1 MSKTIFL
8 ILAFLFLAAEQVF
21 PHDAWIEPKA
31 DHLVIVYGHIGKLEG
46 YDPAKVKQV
55 RALDCKG
62 AGVPLQTTKNKDS
75 VTMSSKRAPAVATML
90 FDNGCWVST
99 TDGWKN
105 LTKREAAGKFQ
116 VAEAMKSRKYAKT
129 LLAPCGSF
137 SKAVGL
143 RFEIVP
149 QKDPLGLKPGEA
161 LPVKVLLDG
170 KAFEGAEVRGTG
182 VGHDAKNVPKTDKDG
197 IASVVIEKNGL
208 QVINAA
214 YKIPLKNDPD
224 ADVLSLS
231 TNLVFGVK

>member
-149 QKDPLGLKPGEA
+149 AEGPTRLEA
-161 LPVKVLLDG
+161 G
-170 KAFEGAEVRGTG
+170 RGASSQGF
-182 VGHDAKNVPKTDKDG
+182 A
-197 IASVVIEKNGL
+197 
-208 QVINAA
+208 
-214 YKIPLKNDPD
+214 
-224 ADVLSLS
+224 
-231 TNLVFGVK
+231 